1 MNARV
6 SALAKMAQAERSPQI
21 RLQED
26 IEAIEAAFISV
37 VTRLASRARV
47 MPAETPEQRN
57 ARDDQLGWIKVAE
70 VQAVETIRT
79 LKRIN
84 R

>member
-1 MNARV
+1 MNAI
-6 SALAKMAQAERSPQI
+6 AKMAQVERSPQV

-37 VTRLASRARV
+37 VTRLSGRARARPV
-47 MPAETPEQRN
+47 DTPEQCN
-57 ARDDQLGWIKVAE
+57 ARDDQLGWLKVAE
-70 VQAVETIRT
+70 VQAIETIRT